1 MNCTENAATVF
12 EQRRPFLLGLAYR
25 ILGSRAEAEDAV
37 QELFI
42 KWLEADRASI
52 ATPAAWLTTACTR
65 HCIDVLRSAHTSRV
79 DYIGTWLPEP
89 IHTTHQ
95 DSPEHRLELA
105 SSLSTA
111 FMLLLER
118 LTPKERAAYLL
129 HEIFDMDYPQ
139 VADAVGVQEAACRK
153 LVSRAKASLGGGH
166 ARYQPEPLRQTQLLG
181 AFHGAIASGST
192 ASLSAM
198 LSEDVELCADSGGKA
213 AAIRETLSG
222 ITRVL
227 EFIGQSLHTYWQA
240 CEWLPTEINGA
251 QGVIIKAD
259 GNITAAMTFGF
270 DETGRVNRVFIMR
283 NPDKLAGLDGD
294 PGGSGLARE
303 SGRPVNM
310 YVT

>member
-1 MNCTENAATVF
+1 MNSAENTATVF

-52 ATPAAWLTTACTR
+52 TTPAAWLTTACTR
-65 HCIDVLRSAHTSRV
+65 HCIDVLRSVRTSRV

-153 LVSRAKASLGGGH
+153 LVSRAKASLGNGQ
-166 ARYQPEPLRQTQLLG
+166 ARYQPEPVRQTQLLN

-192 ASLSAM
+192 VSLSAM

-213 AAIRETLSG
+213 PAIRETLSG
-222 ITRVL
+222 IARVL
-227 EFIGQSLHTYWQA
+227 DFIGQPLHTYWQA
-240 CEWLPTEINGA
+240 CEWLPIEINGA
-251 QGVIIKAD
+251 QGVVIKAD
-259 GNITAAMTFGF
+259 GVITASMTFGF
-270 DETGRVNRVFIMR
+270 DEAGRVSRIFIMR
-283 NPDKLAGLDGD
+283 NPDKLTGLEGA
-294 PGGSGLARE
+294 LN
-303 SGRPVNM
+303 VH
-310 YVT
+310 

>member
-1 MNCTENAATVF
+1 MNCAENAATVF

-65 HCIDVLRSAHTSRV
+65 HCIDLLRSAHKSRV

-89 IHTTHQ
+89 IHTAHQ
-95 DSPEHRLELA
+95 DSPEHMHELA

-111 FMLLLER
+111 FVLLLER

-129 HEIFDMDYPQ
+129 YEIFDMDYPQ

-153 LVSRAKASLGGGH
+153 LVSRAKASLGSAQ
-166 ARYQPEPLRQTQLLG
+166 ARYQPEPVRQNQLLS
-181 AFHGAIASGST
+181 AFHNAITSGST
-192 ASLSAM
+192 ANLSVM

-213 AAIRETLSG
+213 SAIRETLFG
-222 ITRVL
+222 IESVL
-227 EFIGQSLHTYWQA
+227 DFIGQSLHAYWQT
-240 CEWLPTEINGA
+240 CEWLPVEINGA
-251 QGVIIKAD
+251 RGAIIKAD
-259 GNITAAMTFGF
+259 GVITASMTFAF

-283 NPDKLAGLDGD
+283 NPDKLAGLDA
-294 PGGSGLARE
+294 SFNVR
-303 SGRPVNM
+303 
-310 YVT
+310 

>member
-1 MNCTENAATVF
+1 MNCAENAATVF

-52 ATPAAWLTTACTR
+52 TTPAAWLTTACTR
-65 HCIDVLRSAHTSRV
+65 HCIDVLRSVRTSRV

-153 LVSRAKASLGGGH
+153 LVSRAKASLGNGQ
-166 ARYQPEPLRQTQLLG
+166 ARYQPEPVRQTQLLN

-192 ASLSAM
+192 VSLSAM

-213 AAIRETLSG
+213 PAIRETLSG
-222 ITRVL
+222 IARVL
-227 EFIGQSLHTYWQA
+227 DFIGQPLHTYWQA
-240 CEWLPTEINGA
+240 CEWLPIEINGA
-251 QGVIIKAD
+251 QGVVIKAD
-259 GNITAAMTFGF
+259 GVITASMTFGF
-270 DETGRVNRVFIMR
+270 DEAGRVSRIFIMR
-283 NPDKLAGLDGD
+283 NPDKLTGLEGA
-294 PGGSGLARE
+294 LN
-303 SGRPVNM
+303 VH
-310 YVT
+310 

>member
-1 MNCTENAATVF
+1 MNSAENAATVF

-42 KWLEADRASI
+42 KWLEADRVSI

-65 HCIDVLRSAHTSRV
+65 HCIDVLRSARTSRV

-153 LVSRAKASLGGGH
+153 LVSRAKASLGNGQ
-166 ARYQPEPLRQTQLLG
+166 ARYQPEPVRQTQLLS

-192 ASLSAM
+192 VSLSAM

-213 AAIRETLSG
+213 PAIRETLSG
-222 ITRVL
+222 IARVL
-227 EFIGQSLHTYWQA
+227 DFIGQSLHTYWQA
-240 CEWLPTEINGA
+240 CEWLSIEINGA
-251 QGVIIKAD
+251 QGVVIKAD
-259 GNITAAMTFGF
+259 GVITASMTFGF
-270 DETGRVNRVFIMR
+270 DEAGRVSRIFIMR
-283 NPDKLAGLDGD
+283 NPDKLAGLEAA
-294 PGGSGLARE
+294 LN
-303 SGRPVNM
+303 VH
-310 YVT
+310 

>member
-1 MNCTENAATVF
+1 MNCAENAAAVF

-25 ILGSRAEAEDAV
+25 ILGLRAEAEDVV

-65 HCIDVLRSAHTSRV
+65 HCIDLLRSAHTSRV

-89 IHTTHQ
+89 IHTIHQ
-95 DSPEHRLELA
+95 DSPEHMHELA

-111 FMLLLER
+111 FLLLLER

-129 HEIFDMDYPQ
+129 YEIFDMDYAH

-153 LVSRAKASLGGGH
+153 LVSRAKTSLGAVQ
-166 ARYQPEPLRQTQLLG
+166 ARYQPEPARQDQLLS
-181 AFHGAIASGST
+181 AFHSAIASGST
-192 ASLSAM
+192 ASLTAM

-213 AAIRETLSG
+213 SAIRETLLG
-222 ITRVL
+222 ITRVAD
-227 EFIGQSLHTYWQA
+227 FIGQSLHAYWQA
-240 CEWLPTEINGA
+240 CEWLPMEINGA

-259 GNITAAMTFGF
+259 GVITASMTFGF
-270 DETGRVNRVFIMR
+270 DEAGRVSRIFIMR
-283 NPDKLAGLDGD
+283 NPDKLAGLRD
-294 PGGSGLARE
+294 SL
-303 SGRPVNM
+303 NM
-310 YVT
+310 Q

>member
-1 MNCTENAATVF
+1 MNCAENAATVF

-52 ATPAAWLTTACTR
+52 TTPAAWLTTACTR

-139 VADAVGVQEAACRK
+139 VADAVGVHEAACRK
-153 LVSRAKASLGGGH
+153 LVSRAKASLGS
-166 ARYQPEPLRQTQLLG
+166 AQTRYQPQPVRQNQLLS
-181 AFHGAIASGST
+181 AFHNAIASGST
-192 ASLSAM
+192 ANLSAM

-213 AAIRETLSG
+213 SAIRETLSG
-222 ITRVL
+222 IESVL
-227 EFIGQSLHTYWQA
+227 DFIGQSLHAYWQTS
-240 CEWLPTEINGA
+240 EWLPVEINGA

-259 GNITAAMTFGF
+259 GVITASMTFGF

-283 NPDKLAGLDGD
+283 NPDKLAGLGA
-294 PGGSGLARE
+294 SFN
-303 SGRPVNM
+303 VQ
-310 YVT
+310 

>member
-1 MNCTENAATVF
+1 MNSAENAAAVF

-25 ILGSRAEAEDAV
+25 ILGSRAEAEDVV

-42 KWLEADRASI
+42 KWLEADRAAI

-65 HCIDVLRSAHTSRV
+65 HCIDLLRSAHKSRV

-95 DSPEHRLELA
+95 DSPEHRHELA

-111 FMLLLER
+111 FLLLLER

-129 HEIFDMDYPQ
+129 YEIFDMDYAQ

-153 LVSRAKASLGGGH
+153 LVSRAKASLGSGQT
-166 ARYQPEPLRQTQLLG
+166 RFQPEPARQDQLLC
-181 AFHGAIASGST
+181 AFHRAIASGST
-192 ASLSAM
+192 ASLTAM

-213 AAIRETLSG
+213 SAIRETLSG
-222 ITRVL
+222 ITSVL
-227 EFIGQSLHTYWQA
+227 DFIGQSLHVYWQT
-240 CEWLPTEINGA
+240 CEWLPSEINGV

-259 GNITAAMTFGF
+259 GIITASMTFGF
-270 DETGRVNRVFIMR
+270 DEAGQVSRIFIMR
-283 NPDKLAGLDGD
+283 NPEKLAGLQGALD
-294 PGGSGLARE
+294 
-303 SGRPVNM
+303 VQ
-310 YVT
+310 

>member
-1 MNCTENAATVF
+1 MSSAENAATVF

-65 HCIDVLRSAHTSRV
+65 HCIDVLRSAHASRV

-118 LTPKERAAYLL
+118 LSPKERAAYLL

-139 VADAVGVQEAACRK
+139 VADAVGVQEPACRK
-153 LVSRAKASLGGGH
+153 LVSRAKASLGSGH
-166 ARYQPEPLRQTQLLG
+166 ARYQPLPMRQSQLLS
-181 AFHGAIASGST
+181 AFHSAIASGST
-192 ASLSAM
+192 VSLSAM
-198 LSEDVELCADSGGKA
+198 LTEDVELCADSGGKVP
-213 AAIRETLSG
+213 AIRETLSG
-222 ITRVL
+222 IARVL
-227 EFIGQSLHTYWQA
+227 DFIGQSLHTYWQA
-240 CEWLPTEINGA
+240 CQWLPIEINGA
-251 QGVIIKAD
+251 QGVLIKAD
-259 GNITAAMTFGF
+259 GVITASMTFGF
-270 DETGRVNRVFIMR
+270 DEAGRVSRIFIMR
-283 NPDKLAGLDGD
+283 NPEKLAGLEA
-294 PGGSGLARE
+294 SL
-303 SGRPVNM
+303 NL
-310 YVT
+310 Y

>member
-1 MNCTENAATVF
+1 MNSAENAAAVF

-25 ILGSRAEAEDAV
+25 ILGSRAEAEDVV

-42 KWLEADRASI
+42 KWLEADRAAI

-65 HCIDVLRSAHTSRV
+65 HCIDLLRSAHKSRV

-89 IHTTHQ
+89 IHTAHH
-95 DSPEHRLELA
+95 DSPEHRHELA

-111 FMLLLER
+111 FLLLLER

-129 HEIFDMDYPQ
+129 YEIFDMDYTQ
-139 VADAVGVQEAACRK
+139 VADAVGVQESACRK
-153 LVSRAKASLGGGH
+153 LVSRAKASLGSGQT
-166 ARYQPEPLRQTQLLG
+166 RFQPEPARQDQLLS
-181 AFHGAIASGST
+181 AFHSAIASGST
-192 ASLSAM
+192 ASLTAM

-213 AAIRETLSG
+213 SAIRETLSG

-227 EFIGQSLHTYWQA
+227 EFIGQSLHVYWQT

-259 GNITAAMTFGF
+259 GVISASMTFGF
-270 DETGRVNRVFIMR
+270 DEAGRVSRIFIMR
-283 NPDKLAGLDGD
+283 NPDKLAGLDA
-294 PGGSGLARE
+294 SLQ
-303 SGRPVNM
+303 VQ
-310 YVT
+310 

>member
-1 MNCTENAATVF
+1 MNSAENTAAVF

-25 ILGSRAEAEDAV
+25 ILGSRAEAEDVV

-42 KWLEADRASI
+42 KWLETDRAII

-65 HCIDVLRSAHTSRV
+65 HCIDLLRSAHKSRV

-95 DSPEHRLELA
+95 DSPEHRHELA

-111 FMLLLER
+111 FLLLLER

-129 HEIFDMDYPQ
+129 YEIFDMDYTH

-153 LVSRAKASLGGGH
+153 LVSRAKASLGSGQT
-166 ARYQPEPLRQTQLLG
+166 RFQPEPARQEQLLS
-181 AFHGAIASGST
+181 AFRSAIASGST
-192 ASLSAM
+192 ASLTAM

-213 AAIRETLSG
+213 SAIRETLSG
-222 ITRVL
+222 ISNVL
-227 EFIGQSLHTYWQA
+227 DFIGQSLHVYWQT
-240 CEWLPTEINGA
+240 CEWLPAEINGA

-259 GNITAAMTFGF
+259 EVITASMTFGF
-270 DETGRVNRVFIMR
+270 DEAGQVSGIFIMR
-283 NPDKLAGLDGD
+283 NPQKLAGLQDLLD
-294 PGGSGLARE
+294 
-303 SGRPVNM
+303 VH
-310 YVT
+310 